1 MNGFKDWLN
10 GGNVINPKKNEYRTQ
25 CTQYTLPMTLLELK
39 IYFVEEFLMSDIKIH
54 KEDVKTYLKGEYE
67 VSELEHKVTEANLE
81 AEVEVVA
88 EIQKDLLER
97 MKLTHEEYSELVQQ
111 EVWETI
117 TEVFEFLEA

>member
-81 AEVEVVA
+81 AEAEVVA